1 MCTPVL
7 LACAGDG
14 APIDL
19 QDYLELARARADV
32 LLKAHGVANLGQAV
46 AVRAWL
52 SAGGGLTGLQILR
65 SAGAPGVDRMVGHVL
80 RKVLLADPA
89 VGLAGGSITLSLGA
103 SPSPAKVAEASR
115 SPRRVG

>member
-1 MCTPVL
+1 MSAPVL

-19 QDYLELARARADV
+19 QDYLGRARARAKV
-32 LLKAHGVANLGQAV
+32 LLQAHRVDVRAHPV
-46 AVRAWL
+46 AVRATVG
-52 SAGGGLTGLQILR
+52 AGGGLARLQMLR
-65 SAGAPGVDRMVGHVL
+65 SCGAPSVDRMVGHVL
-80 RKVLLADPA
+80 RKVLLADAP

-103 SPSPAKVAEASR
+103 SPSRAKVPLASR